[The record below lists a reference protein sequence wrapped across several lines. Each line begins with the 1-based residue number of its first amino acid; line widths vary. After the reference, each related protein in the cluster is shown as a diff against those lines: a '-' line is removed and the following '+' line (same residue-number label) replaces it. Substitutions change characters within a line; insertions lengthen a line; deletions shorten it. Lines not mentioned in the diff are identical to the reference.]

1 MHHLFRRLHRWFGLF
16 TAVFLF
22 IAGATGAV
30 ISWDHELDSAL
41 NPTLYHSEQ
50 GPQRPALD
58 LADAVEA
65 AHPHGRVGY
74 LPLAVP
80 AGEALQI
87 WVEPRID
94 PISHQ
99 PFELSFNQL
108 ALNPVTGAEQG
119 KRMWG
124 DISLTRENLLPFL
137 YKLHYSLEL
146 PLMGGYDVGS
156 LFMGIVAIVW
166 VIDALVSLL
175 LAFPHPRSWRK
186 SLAFRWKRGGHA
198 LTFDLH
204 RSGGVW
210 IWLFLLVLAVTAVS
224 MNLRTQVVVPMV
236 SAFSRLT
243 PNPYDTRTMLEPGQQ
258 AEPGISRRQVLVRAK
273 AEAARRGW
281 TAPAGALSYSP
292 EYGMYGVGF
301 FEPGDEHGDGGLGN
315 PWLYFNASDGSPAG
329 ADIPGAGSAGDIFL
343 QAQFPIHSGR
353 IIGVTG
359 RVIVS
364 LLGLAVAALSVTGLV
379 LWWRRQRARHKH
391 TVRIRGIAA
400 SGPAP

>member
-41 NPTLYHSEQ
+41 NPALYHSER
-50 GPQRPALD
+50 GAQRPALD

-65 AHPHGRVGY
+65 AHPHARVGY
-74 LPLAVP
+74 LPLA
-80 AGEALQI
+80 AAEGETLQL
-87 WVEPRID
+87 WMEPKVN
-94 PISHQ
+94 PVTKM
-99 PFELSFNQL
+99 PYELGFNQL
-108 ALNPVTGAEQG
+108 ALNPVSGVEQG
-119 KRMWG
+119 RRMWG
-124 DISLTRENLLPFL
+124 DVSLTRENLLPFL

-146 PLMGGYDVGS
+146 PLMGGYDVGT

-166 VIDALVSLL
+166 VLDALVSLM

-186 SLAFRWKRGGHA
+186 SLAFRWRRGGHA
-198 LTFDLH
+198 LIFDLH

-210 IWLFLLVLAVTAVS
+210 IWLLLLVLAVTAVS

-243 PNPYDTRTMLEPGQQ
+243 PNPYDTRAMLAPAQQVEPGV
-258 AEPGISRRQVLVRAK
+258 SRRQVLAIAR
-273 AEAARRGW
+273 AEAKQRGW
-281 TAPAGALSYSP
+281 TSPAGALSYSP
-292 EYGMYGVGF
+292 DYGMYGVGF
-301 FEPGDEHGDGGLGN
+301 FEPGNDHGDGGLGN

-329 ADIPGAGSAGDIFL
+329 ADTPGVGSAGDIFL

-353 IIGVTG
+353 IIGVAG
-359 RVIVS
+359 RVMVS
-364 LLGLAVAALSVTGLV
+364 LLGLAVAALSVTGLL
-379 LWWRRQRARHKH
+379 LWWRRQRSRQKH
-391 TVRIRGIAA
+391 AGRGRGIAA
-400 SGPAP
+400 NDRMR